1 MKKLKNSLWDI
12 GVFLVA
18 ITFNPITLVILV
30 LIGASH

>member
-1 MKKLKNSLWDI
+1 MRKLKIVLWDVA
-12 GVFLVA
+12 VFLAA